1 MSKHDDHSS
10 SPVDVNELSSK
21 ELNKN
26 MLLGIAKSVSI
37 ALFGGVILVILAA
50 QFAKGLDQNDSPRSM
65 TPEAI
70 AARMAPVG
78 ALEIGDP
85 VGMRTGEYIVNNVC
99 AQCHAAGLAGAPKMG
114 DNAAWA
120 SRIAQGFEVLSAHA
134 IAGYNGGMP
143 ARGGG
148 ADLTDDEVKRAT
160 AYMANKS
167 GANFVAPAVSTV
179 SASAPVAAVAV
190 VSSVAAASAPA
201 VVVMPATAPAVSATP
216 VAVDGKKTYE
226 ATCAAC
232 HATGAAG
239 APKFADKAAW
249 AARIAKGKD
258 TLYSHALN
266 GLGIMPAKGG
276 NPANSDADVKA
287 AVDYMLKNVQ

>member
-78 ALEIGDP
+78 SLEIGDP

-99 AQCHAAGLAGAPKMG
+99 AQCHAAGLAGAPKIG

-120 SRIAQGFEVLSAHA
+120 SRIAQGFEVLSTHA

-167 GANFVAPAVSTV
+167 GANFVAPAVSA
-179 SASAPVAAVAV
+179 SNASAPVAV
-190 VSSVAAASAPA
+190 VSSVAVASTPAAAIA
-201 VVVMPATAPAVSATP
+201 VVPAATPASSATP
-216 VAVDGKKTYE
+216 VAMDGKKIYDTS
-226 ATCAAC
+226 CAAC

-258 TLYSHALN
+258 TLYSHAIN

-287 AVDYMLKNVQ
+287 AVDYMVKNAQ